1 MKHKK
6 HTDISGTSL
15 QGYIETTK
23 TDLIRAFGDPIWF
36 GEDGEKVTIEW
47 GLLFEDQTIA
57 TIYDWKRYEQGTP
70 ANDELMTYNIG
81 GLTPRAVDLVK
92 KALAQKG
99 VK

>member
-6 HTDISGTSL
+6 TFEVSGTSL
-15 QGYIETTK
+15 QGYVETTK
-23 TDLIRAFGDPIWF
+23 AEIVSVF
-36 GEDGEKVTIEW
+36 GEPMWTYGEEEKVTIEW
-47 GLLFEDQTIA
+47 GILFEDQTIA

-70 ANDELMTYNIG
+70 ADNEKMTYNVG

-92 KALAQKG
+92 QALQKG